1 MNQGMSYRADLHVH
15 SRCSGDP
22 TNAGIRALGGR
33 ESYTDPLEVYASAK
47 ARGMDFVTITDHN
60 TLAGSLAIAHLP
72 DTFPSCEFDTW
83 FPDDCVRVHVVA
95 LNIDEDQFAEAA
107 RARASVY
114 DLTACLR
121 EAGVCHFLAHPLFDM
136 TDALTPDHVEKL
148 LLLFNVL
155 EGVNGSRV
163 HRCNGLLREIVD
175 GLTPDAVRSMA
186 ERQGIEPWGETPWRK
201 SLTGGSDD
209 HSGLFVAGAHTV
221 SGGDGTVSGFLAAL
235 ERGECAPA
243 GEDGD
248 ARLLAHSI
256 YAASFWRIREI
267 LRLDDPTPPRRAL
280 RLLNR
285 GFGPIGGHVPL
296 LEKAVHGVRR
306 LAPGLYREG
315 DGRGPAWEAL
325 LEREIGA
332 LLADPQCFDS
342 VGSGDLNRRLFT
354 VVRQLTHDV
363 TSLHLRP
370 VLAGDPR
377 ASLPQIL
384 RCAFAVGMVHFLELS
399 YFIAWSVQSRDR
411 ASQRRLAT
419 HFLDRPPDPGKV
431 AVFTDSGAEEDGPLR
446 SIRGLVAAAAE
457 RGIGVEV
464 LTSKAE
470 PTARKDGMMS
480 FEAIACRPGRGG
492 DQRDAAIPSVLDVLD
507 YVEQSA
513 FTAVHIDT
521 TGAVGVVG
529 LVAAKLLH
537 LPVTGRV
544 RALPSRPT
552 SAAASR
558 ETPGPR
564 KSQKGAGRSRG
575 ILLCRFM
582 DAVYVPSREVACQL
596 AANRVDPGRIRM
608 LPDGAGPEAGEAYVE
623 AILAGVA
630 MAPPRPARQRRA
642 RPVGSVDPALER
654 GAEG

>member
-1 MNQGMSYRADLHVH
+1 MNPGVSYRADLHVH

-22 TNAGIRALGGR
+22 TSAGIRALGGR
-33 ESYTDPLEVYASAK
+33 ESYTDPLDVYASAK

-72 DTFPSCEFDTW
+72 DSFLSCEFDTW
-83 FPDDCVRVHVVA
+83 FPEDGVRVHVVA
-95 LNIDEDQFAEAA
+95 LNIDEAQFAAAA

-163 HRCNGLLREIVD
+163 HRCNGLLREIVG
-175 GLTPDAVRSMA
+175 GLTPDGLASMA

-221 SGGDGTVSGFLAAL
+221 AGGDGTVSGFLASV

-256 YAASFWRIREI
+256 YAASYWRIREI

-325 LEREIGA
+325 LEREIGS
-332 LLADPQCFDS
+332 LLADPQCLDS

-419 HFLDRPPDPGKV
+419 HFLERPPDPAKV
-431 AVFTDSGAEEDGPLR
+431 AVFTDSGAQEDGPLR
-446 SIRGLVAAAAE
+446 SVRGLVSAASE
-457 RGIGVEV
+457 RGIGIEV
-464 LTSKAE
+464 LTSTAE
-470 PTARKDGMMS
+470 PTAKEDGTMN
-480 FEAIACRPGRGG
+480 FEAIAQRHRKSG
-492 DQRDAAIPSVLDVLD
+492 DRRDAAIPSALDVLD
-507 YVEQSA
+507 YLEQNA
-513 FTAVHIDT
+513 FTAVHVDT
-521 TGAVGVVG
+521 TGAVGVAG
-529 LVAAKLLH
+529 LFAAKLLH

-544 RALPSRPT
+544 RGLPSR
-552 SAAASR
+552 AASASASQ
-558 ETPGPR
+558 ETSGAR
-564 KSQKGAGRSRG
+564 RSQKRAVRPRG
-575 ILLCRFM
+575 ILFGRLL

-596 AANRVDPGRIRM
+596 AANGVDPGHIRI
-608 LPDGAGPEAGEAYVE
+608 LPGGAGPEAGEAYLE
-623 AILAGVA
+623 AILAGAA

-642 RPVGSVDPALER
+642 RAAGSVDPTLER

>member
-1 MNQGMSYRADLHVH
+1 MRYRADLHVH

-22 TNAGIRALGGR
+22 TSVGIRALGGR

-60 TLAGSLAIAHLP
+60 TLAGSLAVAHLP
-72 DTFPSCEFDTW
+72 DTFLSCEFDTW
-83 FPDDCVRVHVVA
+83 FPEDGVRVHVVT
-95 LNIDEDQFAEAA
+95 LNIDEAQFAEAA
-107 RARASVY
+107 RARTSVY
-114 DLTACLR
+114 DLSAYLR

-163 HRCNGLLREIVD
+163 HRCNGLLQEIVG
-175 GLTPDAVRSMA
+175 GLTPDTVMSMA

-221 SGGDGTVSGFLAAL
+221 AGGDGTVSGFLAAV

-285 GFGPIGGHVPL
+285 GFGPIGSHVPL
-296 LEKAVHGVRR
+296 LEKAVQGVRR

-315 DGRGPAWEAL
+315 DGRGQAWEAL
-325 LEREIGA
+325 LEREIGT

-370 VLAGDPR
+370 VLAGDPS

-446 SIRGLVAAAAE
+446 SARGLIAAAAE
-457 RGIGVEV
+457 RGIDIEV
-464 LTSKAE
+464 LTSTAE
-470 PTARKDGMMS
+470 PTAKKDGTVN
-480 FEAIACRPGRGG
+480 FEAIARQPRRGG
-492 DQRDAAIPSVLDVLD
+492 GQGDAAIPSALDVLD
-507 YVEQSA
+507 YVEQNA

-521 TGAVGVVG
+521 TGAVGAIG
-529 LVAAKLLH
+529 LLAARLLH
-537 LPVTGRV
+537 LPVTGRI
-544 RALPSRPT
+544 RGLPSRAT
-552 SAAASR
+552 TGAASR
-558 ETPGPR
+558 KTTGSCRTQER
-564 KSQKGAGRSRG
+564 AGRPRG
-575 ILLCRFM
+575 ILFGRLL
-582 DAVYVPSREVACQL
+582 DVVYVPSREVACQL
-596 AANRVDPGRIRM
+596 AANRVDPGRIRI
-608 LPDGAGPEAGEAYVE
+608 LPGGAGPEVGEAYLE

-642 RPVGSVDPALER
+642 RPAGSVDPALER
-654 GAEG
+654 GAAG